1 VEGMKSKERRNN
13 FDVSA
18 ERILVVNRKGRE
30 DAERIKN
37 KEVCKV
43 LLL

>member
-1 VEGMKSKERRNN
+1 MEGMKSKETRNN
-13 FDVSA
+13 FDVKTFW
-18 ERILVVNRKGRE
+18 VVNRKGRE

-43 LLL
+43 